1 MTPEETKIIAEAVN
15 EAAPYLVI
23 TIILIGAAIILNK

>member
-15 EAAPYLVI
+15 EAAPYLLI
-23 TIILIGAAIILNK
+23 TITLIGAAIILK

>member
-15 EAAPYLVI
+15 EAAPYIVL
-23 TIILIGAAIILNK
+23 TIALIGAILIK